1 MVKFNKDDYN
11 KWKTFRADTRNINQ
25 QEFKMVCQLHAKYYK
40 HQLHYPCLSCSI
52 NHLKR
57 FINELNI
64 IYDNGYK

>member
-40 HQLHYPCLSCSI
+40 HQLHYPCPCSPTVI
-52 NHLKR
+52 KR
-57 FINELNI
+57 FIKELNLVW
-64 IYDNGYK
+64 DNGNK